1 MKLSKR
7 TFRIVITGMIIF
19 IICLIAYIVMLFSN
33 IFGGIDIT
41 KCIYDPGKCNQ
52 EEQEGD

>member
-7 TFRIVITGMIIF
+7 TFNILITGMIIF
-19 IICLIAYIVMLFSN
+19 IISLIVYVVMLFSN
-33 IFGGIDIT
+33 VFGGIDIT